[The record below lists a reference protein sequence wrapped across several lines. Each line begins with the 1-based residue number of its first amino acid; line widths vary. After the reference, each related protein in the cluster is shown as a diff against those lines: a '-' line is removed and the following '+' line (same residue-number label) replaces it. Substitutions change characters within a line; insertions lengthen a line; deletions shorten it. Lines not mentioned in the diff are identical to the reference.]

1 MGIFLQ
7 FGAGNIGRGFMGQ
20 LFGEAGYEVVFVEVR
35 KDLVDLLNARKSYP
49 LRILDAY
56 TRIASER
63 SIGPVRA
70 LLASEREE
78 VAEVFAQAEVSGTA
92 VGVNNLRG
100 IAPLIALGIVKRR
113 KHGAPPMDIY
123 LCENAKDAPEVLKRE
138 VFQYLAEEE
147 RMWAEENVGFVATS
161 VARMV
166 PSREAFPEVED
177 PLWVVADAYREL
189 PYDAKASRAFPPPV
203 EGMKPVENFQAEF
216 FRKLH
221 THNLGHAVLAYLGYL
236 RGYTYVHEGFSDPLV
251 SEVFERALDE
261 TAEALFRRFPEL
273 DREEHERIREDI
285 RIRFGNPLL
294 RDTVHRVARDPLRK
308 LAPSDRLIGSAM
320 LCLEEGV
327 FPEYVACACAAAL
340 CYDWEGDKE
349 ALKLQDLL
357 RTLGLSSFLETY
369 CGVPPRSALGERI
382 SALYE
387 SLRNLRRR

>member
-1 MGIFLQ
+1 
-7 FGAGNIGRGFMGQ
+7 MGQ

-56 TRIASER
+56 TGIASEH

-70 LLASEREE
+70 LLASEREQ

-92 VGVNNLRG
+92 VGVNNLRD
-100 IAPLIALGIVKRR
+100 IAPLVALGIVKRR
-113 KHGAPPMDIY
+113 KHGAPPVDIY
-123 LCENAKDAPEVLKRE
+123 LCENAKDAPEILKRE
-138 VFQYLAEEE
+138 VFQYLTEEE

-236 RGYTYVHEGFSDPLV
+236 RGYTYICEGFSDPLV
-251 SEVFERALDE
+251 NEVFERALDE

-273 DREEHERIREDI
+273 DRKEHERIREDI
-285 RIRFGNPLL
+285 RVRFGNPLL

-308 LAPSDRLIGSAM
+308 LAPSDRLIGSAT

-327 FPEYVACACAAAL
+327 FPEYVAYACAAAL

-349 ALKLQDLL
+349 ALKLQNLL

-382 SALYE
+382 GALYE